1 MTFAIDLSL
10 KATRSKDEDY
20 RWEILRQ
27 KIPPW
32 LFQVFNLTF
41 IAITQN
47 ILLFLLAL
55 PTHNAAILPPTSR
68 SLQTSDYILTGLCLM
83 TLAIEFTADNQ
94 QYVFQKH
101 KRTGTFGGE
110 WPGARIAW
118 TQADVQRGFITR
130 GLWAWSR
137 HPNFAAEQTFW
148 ILQSFFPL
156 LATPRYEKVLEGQMT
171 PLWGL
176 LPALALCALFF
187 SSTLFTEAISESKYP
202 TAFRAYRSRV
212 AMFNP
217 LLTPVWGLIL
227 KLRGKQ
233 EYVDRMVWGDASLKK
248 AQ

>member
-1 MTFAIDLSL
+1 MCRLGPH
-10 KATRSKDEDY
+10 SKDEDY
-20 RWEILRQ
+20 RWEVLRQ
-27 KIPPW
+27 KIPSW

-47 ILLFLLAL
+47 ILLFLLAV
-55 PTHNAAILPPTSR
+55 PTHNAAILPPAAR
-68 SLQTSDYILTGLCLM
+68 SLQTSDYILAGLSLVI
-83 TLAIEFTADNQ
+83 LAIEFVADNQ
-94 QYVFQKH
+94 QYAYQTH

-148 ILQSFFPL
+148 VLQSFFPL
-156 LATPRYEKVLEGQMT
+156 LATPRYEKLLEGQTT

-176 LPALALCALFF
+176 VPPLALCTLFF

-202 TAFRAYRSRV
+202 AAYRAYRSRV

-217 LLTPVWGLIL
+217 LLTPVWGLL
-227 KLRGKQ
+227 LQLQGKK
-233 EYVDRMVWGDASLKK
+233 EHVDQLVWDDGSLKK
-248 AQ
+248 SQ